1 MQCMYRSGRGEED
14 TTCTLLNM
22 MLTHLEGTNSHV
34 HLCFIDFSSAFNWV
48 QPNILART
56 LTNNIHLN
64 LTLCDLNIV
73 LFSGFFNRSQRVR
86 VNGVLSNAL
95 LSSSGEEV

>member
-1 MQCMYRSGRGEED
+1 MQCTYRSGRGEED

-34 HLCFIDFSSAFNWV
+34 HLCFIDFCSAFNWV
-48 QPNILART
+48 QPNILAKT

-64 LTLCDLNIV
+64 LTLC
-73 LFSGFFNRSQRVR
+73 FYRSQRVR

-95 LSSSGEEV
+95 LSSSGEGV